1 MYSLLIVLS
10 VTSFWLFSPEALV
23 LIGNGGGLG
32 TGIGI
37 VTLLCFSAITFIG
50 ISFIKDDRT
59 STGQNSQ
66 HLQKQKVDLVSFIGI
81 AGMIGTALFAS
92 TGILVTAGFTF
103 NEVFYYRFPNF
114 AFAFIILAAALSLQF
129 FPTSIRNRILVIT
142 VSFCFAGLAVLVA
155 YGLISEPTVA
165 TDFATENTSI
175 MNLLPLL
182 LVFVGLDRVRALLGE
197 ELLRF
202 RLTFFLTVML
212 LAGWMYVSARFVE
225 PQRLIFSTIPY
236 MTAAWKIGGEPG
248 RLIMGMI
255 IILGSLGAVYGLM
268 TVSSSSVT
276 RMFGKKRGDSIGKGI
291 ILLMAIAIGAMMGA
305 GVAGTTILELY
316 IRSSLLLWLAYTG
329 LSIFSGS
336 LQAIKKKSFHAAIGM
351 ISSTIILLGSL
362 AIFFNQENVIAAAL
376 FTVSMIAGAL
386 LLITFLNVIAGYVG
400 KNEIPIIKN
409 TEV

>member
-10 VTSFWLFSPEALV
+10 ITSFWLFSPEALV
-23 LIGNGGGLG
+23 LMGNGGGLG

-37 VTLLCFSAITFIG
+37 MALLCFSAITFVG
-50 ISFIKDDRT
+50 ISFINVDRK
-59 STGQNSQ
+59 STGENCQQ
-66 HLQKQKVDLVSFIGI
+66 LQKQKVDLVGFIGI

-114 AFAFIILAAALSLQF
+114 AFAFLLLAAALSLQF

-142 VSFCFAGLAVLVA
+142 VSICFAGLVFLVG
-155 YGLISEPTVA
+155 YGLISEPTVSI
-165 TDFATENTSI
+165 DFATENTTINS
-175 MNLLPLL
+175 LLPLL
-182 LVFVGLDRVRALLGE
+182 LVFVGLDRVRALMGE

-202 RLTFFLTVML
+202 KIAFFMSVIL

-255 IILGSLGAVYGLM
+255 IIVGSLGAVYGLL
-268 TVSSSSVT
+268 TLSSSSVT
-276 RMFGKKRGDSIGKGI
+276 RMFGEKRGDFIGKGI
-291 ILLMAIAIGAMMGA
+291 ILFMAITIGGMMGA

-316 IRSSLLLWLAYTG
+316 IRSSLLLWLIYTA
-329 LSIFSGS
+329 LRIFSGS
-336 LQAIKKKSFHAAIGM
+336 LQAIKIKSFRAVIGM
-351 ISSTIILLGSL
+351 ISSAIILLGSL
-362 AIFFNQENVIAAAL
+362 SIFFNQENMIAAAF
-376 FTVSMIAGAL
+376 FTVFMIAGAL

-400 KNEIPIIKN
+400 KDEIPIIKN

>member
-10 VTSFWLFSPEALV
+10 ITSFWLFSPEALV
-23 LIGNGGGLG
+23 LIGNAGGLG
-32 TGIGI
+32 TGIGV

-114 AFAFIILAAALSLQF
+114 AFAFILLAAALSLQF

-155 YGLISEPTVA
+155 YGLISEPTVT

-175 MNLLPLL
+175 MSLLPLL

-202 RLTFFLTVML
+202 RFAFFLSVIL
-212 LAGWMYVSARFVE
+212 LAGWMYVSARFVD

-255 IILGSLGAVYGLM
+255 IILGSFGAVYGLM

-276 RMFGKKRGDSIGKGI
+276 RMFGTKRGDSIGKGI
-291 ILLMAIAIGAMMGA
+291 ILLMAIVIGAMMAA

-316 IRSSLLLWLAYTG
+316 IRSSLLLWLVYIG

-336 LQAIKKKSFHAAIGM
+336 LQAIKKKSFYAGIGM

-362 AIFFNQENVIAAAL
+362 VIFFNQENVTAAAL

-400 KNEIPIIKN
+400 KNEAPIIKN